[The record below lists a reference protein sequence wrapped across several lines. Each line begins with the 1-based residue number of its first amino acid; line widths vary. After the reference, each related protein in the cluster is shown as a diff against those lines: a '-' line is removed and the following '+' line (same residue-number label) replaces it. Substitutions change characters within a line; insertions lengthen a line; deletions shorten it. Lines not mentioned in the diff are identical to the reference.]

1 MREPGGDKGYQKAM
15 NKPGKPPVP
24 HIAAVACALVLS
36 VAGLAPVA
44 VTAQDRGDPPAFT
57 VEGEVL
63 DAATGVPVE
72 AAIVTLIGLS
82 ASDVSNELGYFRLEE
97 IPVGS
102 YAIRALRLGYRTL
115 EEEVSI
121 EGEEVLTI
129 HLTPGPVPLRGI
141 EVEVVT
147 RDEYALRAVGTASH
161 GLIGPAEME
170 DLRQR
175 YLSLHQV
182 LRTRRLPRARYH
194 PPMRPGETGCLRLTA
209 GSLSGAGAVQ
219 EWGAPRSARLAMRSN
234 QRGCAA
240 VVLDGV
246 WLGESRGWAYDTHT
260 QDIESVRFL
269 HGAEATLQYGH
280 RGAYGVLLIETRRV
294 R

>member
-1 MREPGGDKGYQKAM
+1 M
-15 NKPGKPPVP
+15 NKPGKTPVP
-24 HIAAVACALVLS
+24 QIALAACGLVFS
-36 VAGLAPVA
+36 VTGLAPVA
-44 VTAQDRGDPPAFT
+44 VTAQDGAAPAFT
-57 VEGEVL
+57 IEGEVL

-72 AAIVTLIGLS
+72 AAIVTVIGLS
-82 ASDVSNELGYFRLEE
+82 ASDVSNELGYFHLEE
-97 IPVGS
+97 IPAGS
-102 YAIRALRLGYRTL
+102 YAIRVLRLGYQTL
-115 EEEVSI
+115 EEGVSI

-141 EVEVVT
+141 EVEVIT
-147 RDEYALRAVGTASH
+147 RGDYDLRSVGIASH
-161 GLIGPAEME
+161 GLIAPAEME

-175 YLSLHQV
+175 YMSLHQV

-194 PPMRPGETGCLRLTA
+194 PPMIPGQTGCLRLTA
-209 GSLSGAGAVQ
+209 GSLSSAGVIGA
-219 EWGAPRSARLAMRSN
+219 WGAPQSARLAMRSN

-246 WLGESRGWAYDTHT
+246 WLGESRGWAYDMHT

-280 RGAYGVLLIETRRV
+280 RGAYGVLLIETRRG